1 MDMAHEEGLA
11 TLGLVGRVLR
21 GRAGPHE
28 FRPHF
33 GNSSQGHCH
42 ELLTGDMVSERV
54 MFFLP
59 LSVGIVH
66 ILSSKVV
73 CSWIYLKKDQIR
85 EETSASFQAL
95 MFRSFGLPHPPKPTV
110 KFNACIQCIL
120 SQDGAQVVFAFLFQT
135 LLLHEPT
142 DPLSVAGSLL
152 IAMWGFIALVKD
164 SGGTAPSAK
173 NEATLEEMMLSRRNS
188 YELEHRD
195 SEFDCH

>member
-1 MDMAHEEGLA
+1 MVFVNYFAAAGIVLGPICSYLSGHHKKPLRNAGPVWISLFLLQSPSTPPESQSFNRWNMDMAHEEGLA

-73 CSWIYLKKDQIR
+73 CSWIYLKER
-85 EETSASFQAL
+85 
-95 MFRSFGLPHPPKPTV
+95 P
-110 KFNACIQCIL
+110 
-120 SQDGAQVVFAFLFQT
+120 
-135 LLLHEPT
+135 
-142 DPLSVAGSLL
+142 DPG
-152 IAMWGFIALVKD
+152 
-164 SGGTAPSAK
+164 
-173 NEATLEEMMLSRRNS
+173 RNIGK
-188 YELEHRD
+188 LQGID
-195 SEFDCH
+195 VSEFWVATSSKRQI